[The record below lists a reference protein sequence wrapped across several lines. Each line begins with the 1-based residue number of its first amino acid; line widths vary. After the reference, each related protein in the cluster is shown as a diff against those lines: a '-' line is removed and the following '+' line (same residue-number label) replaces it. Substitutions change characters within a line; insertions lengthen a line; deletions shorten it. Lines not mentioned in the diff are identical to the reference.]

1 MSMTTQYQALAETL
15 KRRIEVI
22 SDTQLRDTNPQQQLL
37 QLQQASES
45 IQAWHRVHREKIPS
59 QLNHFLQQSSLSK
72 ALAYLESE
80 GLI

>member
-1 MSMTTQYQALAETL
+1 MTTHYQALAEIL
-15 KRRIEVI
+15 KSRIAVI
-22 SDTQLRDTNPQQQLL
+22 SDSQLRDINPQQQLL

-45 IQAWHRVHREKIPS
+45 IQAWHSTHRGNIPS

>member
-1 MSMTTQYQALAETL
+1 MTAHYQALAETL
-15 KRRIEVI
+15 KKRIEVI
-22 SDTQLRDTNPQQQLL
+22 SDTELRDSNPQQQLR

-45 IQAWHRVHREKIPS
+45 IQAWHSAHRGNIPS